1 MIHLASFF
9 DLICTCSVRGA
20 VLIGIVLA
28 LRCLLSGRLPSQ
40 CFHWLWVLVAI
51 RLLLP
56 MAPGSATSIF
66 NLLGAA
72 RSTANADGPKWI
84 IHKDA
89 GAPIGAVK
97 TTVVTSAETKSAPAD
112 LAESN
117 AIGLDLLP
125 TIWFSGVALHVLLL
139 TRSAWSMRRS
149 LRRAR
154 QVTDPDVL
162 RLAGECAKALGIRS
176 RIQLLESAAFGGPSI
191 IGLWR
196 PTLVLPPG
204 LSQRLTAE
212 ELRFVLLHECAH
224 VRRRDLAMIWLF
236 TAARII
242 HWFNPLAW
250 VASRVARIDTELAC
264 DETLLRHASPS
275 ARVPYGETL
284 LKLSQL
290 TVWRQPA
297 IPAVAIAEGRRAIRR
312 RLEHIAAFRICSR
325 WRTAAAIGLVLGV
338 SLVFAADETNSV
350 PGIANETKGGFAQP
364 TPEWAKEWSI
374 VRVNLPK
381 DRDASKAEIEFLIS
395 DQEKRTLRVGEASE
409 ADPWV
414 EKLES
419 ASVGGESRW
428 KATLRKGDERAEFL
442 AAAAASD
449 IAQVEIEARFIET
462 SETTIRRLR
471 LKAPEDGGIGLAI
484 LDDRL
489 RGRETTNV
497 LTPGQAREL
506 FTTLSGAKGTD
517 LLSAPHV
524 TTKSG
529 QKATIE
535 IIREFRYPAEWDA
548 TWNETLKKRIW
559 KPVSFETRNIGVM
572 LEALATVQAEGTI
585 AFSLTPQVVE
595 ILGFKDIDTGKAIP
609 TTAKQMKTASQ
620 TKTVDSFMTSRMT
633 ELLKPILGW
642 GSSDHPVWRSLPVFS
657 TRKVTVAPT
666 LHSGDTYVCTDLPET
681 ETVTPFK
688 SRAATKRLIA
698 LITARI
704 LSRETEQRPVAG
716 SPAATDLPR
725 RSPETIDHVIFGGP
739 KEKPA
744 AALSSR
750 IQKPAITEEVGE
762 LPYGKLVPGKL
773 GYVTSPYAPSEGY
786 VDVRGFPPGTKI
798 KCPYTGK
805 VFIVP

>member
-1 MIHLASFF
+1 MTHLASLY
-9 DLICTCSVRGA
+9 DLICTCSLRGA
-20 VLIGIVLA
+20 VLISIVLV
-28 LRCLLSGRLPSQ
+28 LRCLLRGRVPSQ

-56 MAPGSATSIF
+56 TAPGSATSIF

-72 RSTANADGPKWI
+72 RPTSNADGPKWI
-84 IHKDA
+84 IRKDA
-89 GAPIGAVK
+89 GAPIAGVK
-97 TTVVTSAETKSAPAD
+97 STLVSSAETKSAPAD
-112 LAESN
+112 IAASHAIIRLNPLPVIWLA
-117 AIGLDLLP
+117 
-125 TIWFSGVALHVLLL
+125 GVALQVLLL
-139 TRSAWSMRRS
+139 TRSAWTMRQS

-162 RLAGECAKALGIRS
+162 RLASECAKAVGIRS
-176 RIQLLESAAFGGPSI
+176 RIQLVESPAFGGPSI
-191 IGLWR
+191 IGFWR
-196 PTLVLPPG
+196 PRLVLPPG
-204 LSQRLTAE
+204 LSQHLTAE

-236 TAARII
+236 TAARVI

-290 TVWRQPA
+290 TAWRQPA
-297 IPAVAIAEGRRAIRR
+297 IPAVAIAEGRRAIRL
-312 RLEHIAAFRICSR
+312 RLEHIAAFNICSR

-338 SLVFAADETNSV
+338 SLVFAADETSNV
-350 PGIANETKGGFAQP
+350 RGAADETKAPLAQQLP
-364 TPEWAKEWSI
+364 QWAKEWSI
-374 VRVNLPK
+374 ARVNLPK

-395 DQEKRTLRVGEASE
+395 DREKRTLKVGEASE
-409 ADPWV
+409 ADAWV

-419 ASVGGESRW
+419 DSVGGESRW

-442 AAAAASD
+442 AVVAAPD
-449 IAQVEIEARFIET
+449 IVQVEIDAKFVAT

-471 LKAPEDGGIGLAI
+471 LKAPEDGGAGLAI

-489 RGRETTNV
+489 RGRETTHI
-497 LTPGQAREL
+497 LTPPQASEL

-517 LLSAPHV
+517 LLSAPRV

-535 IIREFRYPAEWDA
+535 IIREVRYPAQWDA
-548 TWNETLKKRIW
+548 TWNEKLKKRIW
-559 KPVSFETRNIGVM
+559 KPVSFETRNTGVM

-585 AFSLTPQVVE
+585 ALSLTPQVVE
-595 ILGFKDIDTGKAIP
+595 LLGFRDIDNGKAIP
-609 TTAKQMKTASQ
+609 TTAKQVKTVRQ
-620 TKTVDSFMTSRMT
+620 TKAVDSVMTSRMT

-642 GSSDHPVWRSLPVFS
+642 GSSEHPVWRSLPVFS

-666 LHSGDTYVCTDLPET
+666 LQSGETYVCTDLPET

-704 LSRETEQRPVAG
+704 LSLEPEQRPVAG
-716 SPAATDLPR
+716 FPAATDHPRARLPAWHKDKMPLHGQNFHRSVANRTFQRQR
-725 RSPETIDHVIFGGP
+725 RSNNFRHWMKF
-739 KEKPA
+739 
-744 AALSSR
+744 
-750 IQKPAITEEVGE
+750 
-762 LPYGKLVPGKL
+762 Y
-773 GYVTSPYAPSEGY
+773 
-786 VDVRGFPPGTKI
+786 
-798 KCPYTGK
+798 
-805 VFIVP
+805 